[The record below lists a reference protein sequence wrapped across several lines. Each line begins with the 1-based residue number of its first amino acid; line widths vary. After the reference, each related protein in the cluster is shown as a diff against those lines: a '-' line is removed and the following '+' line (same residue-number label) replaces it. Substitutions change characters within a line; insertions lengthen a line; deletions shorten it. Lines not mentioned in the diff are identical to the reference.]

1 MNLQIL
7 VLEMSEV
14 GLLFIAMFMREI
26 KKKKRFV
33 VEYST
38 VYVCVTELPNSM
50 FRVVNQPILSICMT
64 W

>member
-14 GLLFIAMFMREI
+14 GLLFIAMFMREM
-26 KKKKRFV
+26 KKKVCGRIFNCV
-33 VEYST
+33 C
-38 VYVCVTELPNSM
+38 VCVTELPNSM

>member
-26 KKKKRFV
+26 KKRFV